1 MLLTLQI
8 PIQENGEGSREAFPQ
23 NTIFFFLSLYIGQL
37 RNSKAWA
44 ISMHDQA
51 MSSNM

>member
-23 NTIFFFLSLYIGQL
+23 NTIFFSLTLHWTVKKQQ
-37 RNSKAWA
+37 AWA

-51 MSSNM
+51 MSSNI

>member
-23 NTIFFFLSLYIGQL
+23 NTMFFLSLYIGQL

-44 ISMHDQA
+44 ISMHDQV
-51 MSSNM
+51 MSSNI